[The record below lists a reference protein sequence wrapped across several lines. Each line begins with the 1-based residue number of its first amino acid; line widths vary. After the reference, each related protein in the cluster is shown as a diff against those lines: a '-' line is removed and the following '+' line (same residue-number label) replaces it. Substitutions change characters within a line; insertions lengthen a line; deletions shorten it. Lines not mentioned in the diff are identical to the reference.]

1 MSSLT
6 NGILKP
12 CPFCGRDVTIR
23 WNGYYQAP
31 IIRHIGKAR
40 FCLMDHKVY
49 YGYQVEDIEKM
60 WNERSKDAYSNCTN

>member
-1 MSSLT
+1 MISACGF
-6 NGILKP
+6 NLKP

-31 IIRHIGKAR
+31 IIRHVGKAR

-60 WNERSKDAYSNCTN
+60 WNEREGETNG